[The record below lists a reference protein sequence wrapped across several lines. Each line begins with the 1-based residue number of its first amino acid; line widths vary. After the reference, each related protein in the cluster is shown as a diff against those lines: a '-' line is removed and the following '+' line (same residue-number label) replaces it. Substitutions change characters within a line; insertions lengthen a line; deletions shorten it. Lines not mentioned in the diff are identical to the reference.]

1 MFVLE
6 FYIDVYIYSLPMR
19 KGWRE
24 RKKGGRV
31 KNQAKEI
38 QCLHFP
44 NASNSS
50 CLLDKYFIVHYSSS
64 EAIPFMYMLE
74 EQSEEVYHFS

>member
-1 MFVLE
+1 M
-6 FYIDVYIYSLPMR
+6 
-19 KGWRE
+19 
-24 RKKGGRV
+24 

-74 EQSEEVYHFS
+74 EHAEEVYHFP